1 MRPDRAQGLRQADC
15 RPGDLTVSD
24 ADTDDSGDLS
34 EAELLALTVTQL
46 KRIAGEMGIT
56 LTATKKAGII
66 EEILAAQ
73 AAAAEDDNSAPGGD
87 DPAPGEP

>member
-1 MRPDRAQGLRQADC
+1 MQADGSQGLRAPDC
-15 RPGDLTVSD
+15 RPGELTVSD
-24 ADTDDSGDLS
+24 ADTDESGDLS

-56 LTATKKAGII
+56 LTATTKAGII

-73 AAAAEDDNSAPGGD
+73 AAAAEDDTVPGGD
-87 DPAPGEP
+87 DPEPGEP

>member
-1 MRPDRAQGLRQADC
+1 MQADGSQGLCAPDC
-15 RPGDLTVSD
+15 RPGDITVSD
-24 ADTDDSGDLS
+24 ADTDSSGDLS

-46 KRIAGEMGIT
+46 KRIADEMGLT

-73 AAAAEDDNSAPGGD
+73 AAADDTEPS
-87 DPAPGEP
+87 DP

>member
-1 MRPDRAQGLRQADC
+1 MQAAGPGRVREAHR

-46 KRIAGEMGIT
+46 KRLADEMGIT

-66 EEILAAQ
+66 AEILAAQ
-73 AAAAEDDNSAPGGD
+73 EAAAEDDNT
-87 DPAPGEP
+87 